1 MNIIFLDIDGVLNWG
16 GTEELAP
23 SGCIGVEDMMIRNL
37 KKIVDDTNAKIV
49 LTSTWKSEWS
59 KGADYKSEDFKY
71 LESRLREFNITI
83 FDKTNDHISNRGEG
97 IKKYL
102 HAHSEITNW
111 VVIDDI
117 IFDDYD
123 DEICEHFVNTDYS
136 YYGLTFKLALKAI
149 EILNN

>member
-1 MNIIFLDIDGVLNWG
+1 MNIIFLDIDGVLNCG

-37 KKIVDDTNAKIV
+37 KKIVDDTGANIV

-71 LESRLREFNITI
+71 LENRLREFNITI
-83 FDKTNDHISNRGEG
+83 FDKTDDHISNRGEG

-102 HAHSEITNW
+102 RTHPEITNW
-111 VVIDDI
+111 IVIDDI
-117 IFDDYD
+117 IFDDD
-123 DEICEHFVNTDYS
+123 DNEICEDFVNTDYS
-136 YYGLTFKLALKAI
+136 YRGLTFKLLLNEI

>member
-1 MNIIFLDIDGVLNWG
+1 M
-16 GTEELAP
+16 
-23 SGCIGVEDMMIRNL
+23 
-37 KKIVDDTNAKIV
+37 
-49 LTSTWKSEWS
+49 TSTWKSEWS

-71 LESRLREFNITI
+71 LENRLREFNITI

-102 HAHSEITNW
+102 CTHPEITNW

-117 IFDDYD
+117 KFDDYD
-123 DEICEHFVNTDYS
+123 NEICEHFINTDYS
-136 YYGLTFKLALKAI
+136 YRGLTFKLALEAI